1 MLNRREL
8 NMNDM
13 GGSIAGTPAP
23 PYYAVIFTSAR
34 TEGDHGYGAMA
45 AAMVELAARQAGFLG
60 IESAR
65 EGLGI
70 TVSYWE
76 SLEAISAWKQV
87 SAHLA
92 AQRLGREGWYEEF
105 KVRICRVERDYG
117 FFRG

>member
-1 MLNRREL
+1 
-8 NMNDM
+8 
-13 GGSIAGTPAP
+13 
-23 PYYAVIFTSAR
+23 
-34 TEGDHGYGAMA
+34 MA